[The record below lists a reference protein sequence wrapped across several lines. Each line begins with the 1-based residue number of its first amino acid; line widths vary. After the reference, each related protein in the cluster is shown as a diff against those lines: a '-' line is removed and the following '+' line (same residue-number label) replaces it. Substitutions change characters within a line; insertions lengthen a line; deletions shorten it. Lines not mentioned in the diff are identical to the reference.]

1 MKAQEYLMQIAHI
14 ESELAQTERLI
25 REIREEIKR
34 ITKRYTDLKSSWPDG
49 QPHGTM
55 TSDPTGEAGSKLADA
70 LDESKQELEHLEAE
84 ETEKR
89 KDLYMMKQ
97 NTIGAL
103 SKIQNVK
110 INNVLYFKYVQLMT
124 DEEIAEEM
132 GYDPRHI
139 RRLHKRGLKIMETII
154 EGDEES

>member
-55 TSDPTGEAGSKLADA
+55 TSDPTGEAGSTLADA

>member
-1 MKAQEYLMQIAHI
+1 MKAKEYLMQIAHI
-14 ESELAQTERLI
+14 ESELAQTEGLI
-25 REIREEIKR
+25 RELRAEIKR
-34 ITKRYTDLKSSWPDG
+34 ITKKYTDLKSSWPDG

-70 LDESKQELEHLEAE
+70 LEESKKKLQHMEAE
-84 ETEKR
+84 EIER
-89 KDLYMMKQ
+89 RSDLYEMKQ
-97 NTIGAL
+97 NTIGVL
-103 SKIQNVK
+103 SEIQNVK

-139 RRLHKRGLKIMETII
+139 RRLHNRGLKIMETII